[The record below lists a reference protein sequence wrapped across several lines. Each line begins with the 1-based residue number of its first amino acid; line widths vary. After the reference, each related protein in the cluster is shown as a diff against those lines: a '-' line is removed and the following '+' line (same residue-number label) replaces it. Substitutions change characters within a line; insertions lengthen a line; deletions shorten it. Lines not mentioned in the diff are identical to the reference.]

1 MKFVASVIV
10 FGMGFLIASGLHA
23 EIYSWTD
30 GDGVK
35 HYSHMPPTDRSLQI
49 NTAPEIPD
57 NPGDI
62 RQTEITYKENVE
74 SVLEQLDEENEP
86 SGAAESQRPPEL
98 SRQQRIQNE
107 KKRLEE
113 NLAYLE
119 SLPADAFANSRSRGV
134 IIGKYR
140 YRLQQLMSNPD
151 NYFYRF
157 GF

>member
-1 MKFVASVIV
+1 MKFIASIIV
-10 FGMGFLIASGLHA
+10 LGMGCLIASGLYA

-30 GDGVK
+30 EEGVK
-35 HYSHMPPTDRSLQI
+35 HYSHMPPTDRSLQ
-49 NTAPEIPD
+49 TSTDPEIAD

-62 RQTEITYKENVE
+62 RQTEITDEENVE
-74 SVLEQLDEENEP
+74 TLLEQLDEENEP
-86 SGAAESQRPPEL
+86 SDAAGSESQPEL

-140 YRLQQLMSNPD
+140 YRLQQLLSNPD
-151 NYFYRF
+151 NYFLQY